1 MNILFILIPLSL
13 TLASVGLC
21 GFFWAIGNG
30 QFDDLSKESLRILA
44 DLDINEKFNEKGE
57 K

>member
-44 DLDINEKFNEKGE
+44 DLDIDEKFDEKGE